1 MKFDQATIRIL
12 LATRKPFLFALGIGI
27 TAFILITA
35 IMIPQIQET
44 ISLYGK
50 LNAELPKTDLLKK
63 KLAALESVVNT
74 AEYAQIEI
82 VDDALPSKKPLLE
95 LLMSLYTVSSQT
107 GILIQQFQLSPGL
120 VASDSTVLSNQPTN
134 RSQDS
139 YDSIEVNMNVSGTF
153 KQIQEFLVQVEKA
166 SPFTTVTE
174 MNITGELSG
183 DTVADKQTRVF
194 QADLTTKTYFFTQPI
209 SVRVETPL
217 PVLAVKEQN
226 VLAAL
231 ASFIPNTLPEQK
243 EIQGGGLEDLFGVAG
258 MAGAGSSSNIDQ
270 LLQSP
275 LTLQQVDGK
284 FQVVPSPTP
293 SPSASPRPSPT
304 PSP

>member
-1 MKFDQATIRIL
+1 MKFDQATLRIL
-12 LATRKPFLFALGIGI
+12 LATRKPFLFSLGIGI
-27 TAFILITA
+27 TAFILIAA

-44 ISLYGK
+44 IALYGK

-74 AEYAQIEI
+74 AEYAQIQI

-95 LLMSLYTVSSQT
+95 LLMSLYSVSSQT

-120 VASDSTVLSNQPTN
+120 VASDAASLANQPGA
-134 RSQDS
+134 RQQGV
-139 YDSIEVNMNVSGTF
+139 YDSMVVSMNVTGTF

-174 MNITGELSG
+174 MDITGELSG
-183 DTVADKQTRVF
+183 KNPADKQTRVF

-226 VLAAL
+226 VLATL
-231 ASFIPNTLPEQK
+231 ASFIPNILPEQK
-243 EIQGGGLEDLFGVAG
+243 EIQGGGLEDLFGVPG
-258 MAGAGSSSNIDQ
+258 LGGAGKLGGIDQ
-270 LLQSP
+270 VMQSP
-275 LTLQQVDGK
+275 LTLQQVGGK
-284 FQVVPSPTP
+284 FQVVPAATATP
-293 SPSASPRPSPT
+293 SATPRPSASPAL
-304 PSP
+304 